1 MRELEPAA
9 VADVIERVC
18 ATETFADV
26 TAVWDKKPDTE
37 VRFVIDFLTQS
48 CNPLV
53 KSVFNRHILT
63 WRWV

>member
-26 TAVWDKKPDTE
+26 TPVWDKKPDTE
-37 VRFVIDFLTQS
+37 VRSAIDFLTLHMY

-53 KSVFNRHILT
+53 KSEKR
-63 WRWV
+63 

>member
-26 TAVWDKKPDTE
+26 TPVWDKKPDTE
-37 VRFVIDFLTQS
+37 VSGLYNRVTGQNGTNLLLT
-48 CNPLV
+48 
-53 KSVFNRHILT
+53 KF
-63 WRWV
+63 

>member
-26 TAVWDKKPDTE
+26 TPVWDKKPDTE
-37 VRFVIDFLTQS
+37 VRSAIDYYR
-48 CNPLV
+48 
-53 KSVFNRHILT
+53 VFESFEDKAAQE
-63 WRWV
+63 